1 MANPLLRMTGV
12 MLTAGLAGVAL
23 APLSAVSAAQFNPAP
38 SFEMAYTYSSTLSSR
53 YTSGCVEKLRAKGK
67 SASQAQKICY
77 CSLQNMQAQHSQNQ
91 AIGIL
96 VKAQFS
102 GSKDSR
108 TGLPTALSKYFSSCG
123 V

>member
-1 MANPLLRMTGV
+1 MANLFLRMTGV
-12 MLTAGLAGVAL
+12 LVTTGLAGATL
-23 APLSAVSAAQFNPAP
+23 APFSIASAAQFTPAP
-38 SFEMAYTYSSTLSSR
+38 SFKMAYTYSPTLVSR

-67 SASQAQKICY
+67 SASQAQQICQ

-91 AIGIL
+91 AIGLL

-102 GSKDSR
+102 SAKDSK
-108 TGLPTALSKYFSSCG
+108 TGLPTSLSKYFSSCG